1 MHHQEHQHVH
11 RPMPGIV
18 EFPLLDRAGDRPADR
33 VPLQDLEGRDLIDT
47 YHPDALTGEPGRIP
61 VAPEDLLRPLLELVV
76 QPSRLPV
83 PSPVGLQIDAVQD
96 AADRGRA
103 DRRNDLVGHRL
114 TGQILAGPVGD
125 VQSLG
130 DRFQAGQF
138 HDLSPLHRGDL
149 LRPTRVAL
157 PPIGEQG
164 RQATPAIP
172 LTSPPDCGLITF
184 EAGGDRTLMLS
195 GSDGQHDLGSLH
207 LEPGQGTTMG
217 GGMQRLRIPSADRQF
232 LRSSSPHQAAS
243 HAVRAD
249 RQHSEPV
256 EFIAS
261 FVSGDTMF
269 LFWGGVPPP
278 DCRAEDGPAGEPSPL
293 DRLDPARIP
302 PEERFDWQPKELVA
316 VLGSHRGRHWGE
328 VTAVAFSPDGKQ
340 VASAGEDRVVRRWNA
355 ETLRAATILRG
366 HEGGVFAIAYS
377 PDGTTLAS
385 AGADRT
391 VRLWD
396 LTGLEPKVTQVLK
409 GHQGD
414 ICSVAFSRDGK
425 ALASGDWR
433 GNVLLWDLTN
443 AQALL
448 RAELPPQPPPAELL
462 LEYHGHYKNQA
473 VAFAPD
479 GTALATSSLLDVAL
493 WDLKSMPPKAI
504 RTLKPKT
511 AELSRG
517 DNNYPSVVQSLAFS
531 PDGKTLAAGHYDG
544 GGTLLWDM
552 TGDLQQETA
561 WLQGGT
567 TRTVAFSPDGKMLVS
582 VGSPPEVFLWDVSGQ
597 ASKLRRKIAGHA
609 YNVLGAA
616 FSPDGKMLVSGGSD
630 GTVRLWDLT
639 GPEPKAKLPVKGHD
653 DEVRAVIIS
662 PDGRTLAT
670 SSHDGTLRL

>member
-1 MHHQEHQHVH
+1 
-11 RPMPGIV
+11 
-18 EFPLLDRAGDRPADR
+18 
-33 VPLQDLEGRDLIDT
+33 
-47 YHPDALTGEPGRIP
+47 
-61 VAPEDLLRPLLELVV
+61 
-76 QPSRLPV
+76 
-83 PSPVGLQIDAVQD
+83 
-96 AADRGRA
+96 
-103 DRRNDLVGHRL
+103 
-114 TGQILAGPVGD
+114 
-125 VQSLG
+125 
-130 DRFQAGQF
+130 
-138 HDLSPLHRGDL
+138 
-149 LRPTRVAL
+149 
-157 PPIGEQG
+157 
-164 RQATPAIP
+164 
-172 LTSPPDCGLITF
+172 
-184 EAGGDRTLMLS
+184 
-195 GSDGQHDLGSLH
+195 
-207 LEPGQGTTMG
+207 
-217 GGMQRLRIPSADRQF
+217 
-232 LRSSSPHQAAS
+232 
-243 HAVRAD
+243 
-249 RQHSEPV
+249 
-256 EFIAS
+256 
-261 FVSGDTMF
+261 
-269 LFWGGVPPP
+269 
-278 DCRAEDGPAGEPSPL
+278 L

-385 AGADRT
+385 ASADRT

-396 LTGLEPKVTQVLK
+396 LTGLEPKVTQVLN

-448 RAELPPQPPPAELL
+448 RAELPPQTPPAELL
-462 LEYHGHYKNQA
+462 LEYHGRYKNQA
-473 VAFAPD
+473 VAFSPD
-479 GTALATSSLLDVAL
+479 GTMLATSSLLDVVL
-493 WDLKSMPPKAI
+493 WDLKSLPPKVI
-504 RTLKPKT
+504 RTLKPRT
-511 AELSRG
+511 AKLSRG

-567 TRTVAFSPDGKMLVS
+567 TRTVAFSPNGKMLVS
-582 VGSPPEVFLWDVSGQ
+582 VGSNGGLLWDVSGKT
-597 ASKLRRKIAGHA
+597 SKLRSEFAGSG
-609 YNVLGAA
+609 GAA
-616 FSPDGKMLVSGGSD
+616 FSPDGKTFVSGDWNS
-630 GTVRLWDLT
+630 VRLWDLT
-639 GPEPKAKLPVKGHD
+639 GPEPKAKLPVRGHD

-670 SSHDGTLRL
+670 SSHDGTLRLWDLGGPQPKSRAPFHVDSEYATSLTFTPDGKKLISGNSNGTLQVWDVSAGQPRLLKKLGESKSQGERDENWGLAISPDGKMAATSGRFHSLRLWDLTPEGSSDPIAPSGPRRYHGALAYSPDGKTVASGNSDNGTLRLWNVADPKSPQLQFVLDAHEQARSRRGTVHAVAFAPDGRVLVSGGDDGVVRFWNLSDEKPTERSTLRLDGPVSSVNFSPDGSKLVVAFGSGYIFLGDSSGKKLHEWQLEGPSVVRFAPDGRHLVIENNNATAYILRLPR